1 MISLPKPPTPQPSAG
16 RDENRMNAK
25 PNAPATIGILS
36 LLGLLSALLSILI
49 PALLIALRSP
59 LFVGNS
65 LGIFAGDIFGAL
77 IAVYLLTYAGIRSVT
92 KAIGLVVASTFAYF
106 VAWYSGASVAA
117 QSGASSLEGIITEP
131 LLQSVMFTPQK
142 RMRLP

>member
-1 MISLPKPPTPQPSAG
+1 LTFGLLRDDFTTRTTNSATGAG

-49 PALLIALRSP
+49 PALLTAPRSP
-59 LFVGNS
+59 LFVGSS

-77 IAVYLLTYAGIRSVT
+77 IAVYFLTYAGIRSIT

-106 VAWYSGASVAA
+106 VAWYSGALLGMFLSAA
-117 QSGASSLEGIITEP
+117 MGLRSNWYTDSAGRGFL
-131 LLQSVMFTPQK
+131 
-142 RMRLP
+142 